1 MPANQYHN
9 TSDAA
14 LADQIGA
21 LDTRIKAY
29 EAELTPLKDEFK
41 RRGLTAVRGGA
52 FVVTASTSTS
62 KRIDSKKLREALG
75 DALEGF
81 ENDVT
86 STRLLVKAIP
96 QLADAAE

>member
-1 MPANQYHN
+1 MPSTFHN
-9 TSDAA
+9 VFDAA

-21 LDTRIKAY
+21 LDTRIKAC

-62 KRIDSKKLREALG
+62 RRIDSKKLREALG
-75 DALEGF
+75 DTLDGYEI
-81 ENDVT
+81 ETT
-86 STRLLVKAIP
+86 STRINIKAIP